1 MKILVI
7 VGLCMAT
14 SGCYWIVEQELADTD
29 RRKSQAEIA
38 KEQAAIIKLYR
49 GCLEKFQD
57 DPVKAKANCEHYTQA
72 LYSVDV
78 RGMK

>member
-1 MKILVI
+1 M
-7 VGLCMAT
+7 
-14 SGCYWIVEQELADTD
+14 SGCFLIDPVIDQHIAYAD
-29 RRKSQAEIA
+29 RLKFEAEIA
-38 KEQAAIIKLYR
+38 KERAAIMKLYR
-49 GCLEKFQD
+49 GCLEKHQD

>member
-1 MKILVI
+1 
-7 VGLCMAT
+7 MA
-14 SGCYWIVEQELADTD
+14 EADI
-29 RRKSQAEIA
+29 AE
-38 KEQAAIIKLYR
+38 ERAAILKLYR
-49 GCLEKFQD
+49 GCVEKHQD

>member
-1 MKILVI
+1 MDDNLRRIKSDADI
-7 VGLCMAT
+7 A
-14 SGCYWIVEQELADTD
+14 EQ
-29 RRKSQAEIA
+29 R
-38 KEQAAIIKLYR
+38 AAIMKLYR
-49 GCLEKFQD
+49 GCLEKYQD